1 MHKRARHKANRYFFY
16 KEVAKQVVK
25 DCFTHFTR
33 IQDLVLGL
41 QCDGTIIRNNAKL
54 TLKFIRKSDKK
65 TYNEVINELQN
76 LQKTRKRN

>member
-16 KEVAKQVVK
+16 KEVAEAIAYNGFNKNVRVQAVV
-25 DCFTHFTR
+25 
-33 IQDLVLGL
+33 QGL

-54 TLKFIRKSDKK
+54 TLKFIRKLDKK